1 MATARIAARGAAWT
15 IASSVLSRGLGL
27 IGTLVLIRFVSP
39 SDFGEVS
46 AATVVVATINQLTT
60 LGVGLYAVANKN
72 VSREEMFHATAIHV
86 TLGLL
91 AIGIVTLLGK
101 PLAPL
106 FDTPDLSRYVP
117 GMAISAFTDRVGF
130 MPERVLIRQLRFRR
144 VSVIRSVSEVVY
156 SIVSVAGAVA
166 GWGGQ
171 SIVAGNLARSF
182 VRAAGMV
189 ASVHLAEWFG
199 WVRPQLAILRRIAS
213 YGITASRGGLA
224 FVAGRRWDNLLVSR
238 LFGPAVMGAYNLA
251 YNLADIPA
259 IQVGE
264 QITDVLQ
271 ASFAH
276 MSSEDRRRTMLR
288 SLPVIALV
296 TFPIAV
302 GLGAVAPTLADLF
315 LNKKW
320 AGAGS
325 MLMVLSALSI
335 VRPMYGAISSYLIVE
350 RGPRVT
356 MIIEWVTLAVLMAAI
371 ATLGRRSPLWACGAV
386 GIVFTLRTMLG
397 FHVARAQTGLS
408 AGALLWRLLPP
419 LVACLPMVAGV
430 FAVRFGLERLGV
442 DRPLI
447 QLIAEVPA
455 GALLFVAAALTIAR
469 APSRELL
476 AIVRKRKEGGQRP
489 TPAAAPLAAN
499 PEG

>member
-27 IGTLVLIRFVSP
+27 VGTLVLIRFVSP
-39 SDFGEVS
+39 DDFGEVS
-46 AATVVVATINQLTT
+46 AAAIVVATINQLTT
-60 LGVGLYAVANKN
+60 LGVGLYAVANKD

-91 AIGIVTLLGK
+91 AIGIVTVLGK

-144 VSVIRSVSEVVY
+144 VSLIRSISEVAY
-156 SIVSVAGAVA
+156 SIVSVAGAAA

-171 SIVAGNLARSF
+171 SIVAGNLVRSG

-189 ASVHLAEWFG
+189 GSVQLSAWFG

-213 YGITASRGGLA
+213 YGITASLGGLA

-276 MSSEDRRRTMLR
+276 MSIEDRRRTLLR

-320 AGAGS
+320 AGTGQ
-325 MLMVLSALSI
+325 MLMILSALSI

-356 MIIEWVTLAVLMAAI
+356 MIIEWLTLGVLMAAI

-386 GIVFTLRTMLG
+386 GIVFTLRTILG

-408 AGALLWRLLPP
+408 AGVLLWRLMPP
-419 LVACLPMVAGV
+419 LIACLPMVVAV
-430 FAVRFGLERLGV
+430 FAVRIGLERLGV
-442 DRPLI
+442 TNPLI
-447 QLIAEVPA
+447 QLVVQVSA
-455 GALLFVAAALTIAR
+455 GALLFVAGALSIAR
-469 APSRELL
+469 EPSRELL
-476 AIVRKRKEGGQRP
+476 GIIRKRRTP
-489 TPAAAPLAAN
+489 TPAPASTTLAAN
-499 PEG
+499 PESSS

>member
-1 MATARIAARGAAWT
+1 MATAGIAARGAAWT

-27 IGTLVLIRFVSP
+27 VGTLVLIRFVTP
-39 SDFGEVS
+39 DDFGEVS
-46 AATVVVATINQLTT
+46 AATIVVATINQLTT
-60 LGVGLYAVANKN
+60 LGVGLYAVANKQ
-72 VSREEMFHATAIHV
+72 VSREEMFHATLIHV

-91 AIGIVTLLGK
+91 AVGIVTLLGK

-130 MPERVLIRQLRFRR
+130 MPERVLIRELRFRR
-144 VSVIRSVSEVVY
+144 VSVVRSVSELAY
-156 SIVSVAGAVA
+156 TIVSVAGAAA

-171 SIVAGNLARSF
+171 SIVAGNLVRSG

-189 ASVHLAEWFG
+189 GSVKLGAWLG

-213 YGITASRGGLA
+213 YGIAASLGSLA

-271 ASFAH
+271 ASFTH
-276 MSSEDRRRTMLR
+276 MDVEDRRRTLLR

-320 AGAGS
+320 AGTGS
-325 MLMVLSALSI
+325 MLMILSALSI
-335 VRPMYGAISSYLIVE
+335 VRPMWGAISSYLIVE
-350 RGPRVT
+350 RGPRIT
-356 MIIEWVTLAVLMAAI
+356 MVIEWLNLGVLMAAI

-386 GIVFTLRTMLG
+386 GIVFTARTVLG
-397 FHVARAQTGLS
+397 FWVARPETRVSTG
-408 AGALLWRLLPP
+408 AMLWRLMPPLAACLP
-419 LVACLPMVAGV
+419 LVAAVFGV
-430 FAVRFGLERLGV
+430 RGGLMRLGV
-442 DRPLI
+442 ASPLV
-447 QLIAEVPA
+447 QLVAEVIA
-455 GALLFVAAALTIAR
+455 GGLAFVAAALVIAR
-469 APSRELL
+469 DPSRQVL
-476 AIVRKRKEGGQRP
+476 AMIRKRKARTPEP
-489 TPAAAPLAAN
+489 TPAATPPLAPTA
-499 PEG
+499 